1 MSRAGGDPILTTR
14 VDITGNVAPL
24 QQAVTQAKVESK
36 KAGEEIQANLS
47 KPAAAAVAMSAS
59 GVRGAA
65 GSTSGVPGYRTGYVS
80 PEIVPIRNITPAA
93 NDASKAVKGL
103 DQELRT
109 AFSRVIGGAGAVGAL
124 VAATDRAVGS
134 YKAFT
139 QAAADS
145 VSEIEKLRDAIT
157 GGTPFDSALNDYE
170 KAVKRIGEAAVAARK
185 ELANEEVASGLV
197 DLISRTVVGI
207 KLAESSS
214 LDLAAAYESGTDAL
228 IGQKAEIID
237 NAEKSGKEN
246 LARAN
251 AEKAQLERAERLK
264 QLREQLNKLQLD
276 GLSGIDK
283 INAETDAAIQANA
296 AAQSKASGDE
306 LKLLQAI
313 SAQILRNADMR
324 TAELYERQRK
334 ERELADK
341 QAAEEQKRIDKQA
354 KALADAYAG
363 AFDRIRAESANAFP
377 AERLIGSIE
386 TMIERLEAL
395 ADQRSRLRG

>member
-24 QQAVTQAKVESK
+24 QQAVTQAKAEVK
-36 KAGEEIQANLS
+36 KLE
-47 KPAAAAVAMSAS
+47 VDTAMSGRAGAGGS
-59 GVRGAA
+59 GG
-65 GSTSGVPGYRTGYVS
+65 GSGIGSIGQTADGS
-80 PEIVPIRNITPAA
+80 A
-93 NDASKAVKGL
+93 KAVKGL

-124 VAATDRAVGS
+124 VAATDKAVGS

-145 VSEIEKLRDAIT
+145 VAEIEKLRNAIT
-157 GGTPFDSALNDYE
+157 GGTPFDAALNDYE
-170 KAVKRIGEAAVAARK
+170 KAVKRIGEAAIEARK
-185 ELANEEVASGLV
+185 QLANDETASGIA
-197 DLISRTVVGI
+197 DLLQRTLVGI
-207 KLAESSS
+207 QLTEGSALNLAE
-214 LDLAAAYESGTDAL
+214 AYRAGTAAL
-228 IGQKAEIID
+228 IDQKAEIID
-237 NAEKSGKEN
+237 NAERTGKNN
-246 LARAN
+246 LKAAN
-251 AEKAQLERAERLK
+251 DEKQAVERVEKIK

-276 GLSGIDK
+276 GLSGIER

-313 SAQILRNADMR
+313 SAQILRNADLR

-334 ERELADK
+334 EKEAADK

-354 KALADAYAG
+354 KALADAYSG

>member
-1 MSRAGGDPILTTR
+1 MAGPGGDPIMTTR

-24 QQAVTQAKVESK
+24 QQAVTQAKAEVK
-36 KAGEEIQANLS
+36 KLE
-47 KPAAAAVAMSAS
+47 VDTAMSGRAGAGGSAGGS
-59 GVRGAA
+59 GI
-65 GSTSGVPGYRTGYVS
+65 GSIGQTADGS
-80 PEIVPIRNITPAA
+80 A
-93 NDASKAVKGL
+93 KAVKGL

-145 VSEIEKLRDAIT
+145 VTEIEKLRNAIT
-157 GGTPFDSALNDYE
+157 GGTPFDAALNDYE
-170 KAVKRIGEAAVAARK
+170 KAVKRIGEAAIEARK
-185 ELANEEVASGLV
+185 QLANDETASGIA
-197 DLISRTVVGI
+197 DLLQRTLVGI
-207 KLAESSS
+207 QLTEGSALNLAE
-214 LDLAAAYESGTDAL
+214 AYRAGTAAL
-228 IGQKAEIID
+228 IDQKAEIID
-237 NAEKSGKEN
+237 NAERTGKNN
-246 LARAN
+246 LKAAN
-251 AEKAQLERAERLK
+251 DEKQAVERVEKIK

-276 GLSGIDK
+276 GLSGIER

-313 SAQILRNADMR
+313 SAQILRNADLR

-334 ERELADK
+334 EKEAADK

-354 KALADAYAG
+354 KALADAYSG

>member
-24 QQAVTQAKVESK
+24 QQAVTQAKAESK

-124 VAATDRAVGS
+124 MAATDRAVGS

-145 VSEIEKLRDAIT
+145 VTEIEKLRNAIT
-157 GGTPFDSALNDYE
+157 GGTPFDAALNDYE
-170 KAVKRIGEAAVAARK
+170 KAVKRIGEAAIEARK
-185 ELANEEVASGLV
+185 QLANDETASGIA
-197 DLISRTVVGI
+197 DLLQRTLVGI
-207 KLAESSS
+207 QLTEGSALNLAE
-214 LDLAAAYESGTDAL
+214 AYRAGTAAL
-228 IGQKAEIID
+228 IDQKAEIID
-237 NAEKSGKEN
+237 NAERTGRNN
-246 LARAN
+246 LKAAN
-251 AEKAQLERAERLK
+251 DEKQAVERVEKIK

-276 GLSGIDK
+276 GLSGIER

-313 SAQILRNADMR
+313 SAQILRNADLR

-334 ERELADK
+334 EKEAADK

-354 KALADAYAG
+354 KALADAYSG